1 MSDTAMSEGKD
12 TAAAPARLVLLVDDE
27 DSVLRSLRR
36 YLVREGFQVETAPS
50 ADVAI
55 EMLDAGL
62 SPQVVMTDFRMPG
75 MDGVAFLRLVKE
87 RWPAMQR
94 VLMTGFADMHVIEA
108 AINESAI
115 YRFLAKPWDDAGL
128 VATVRSAME
137 QWELE
142 TENARMGGLIR
153 EQNRQLAES
162 NRDLEEKV
170 QERTKVI
177 TRAKKEWEVAF
188 DALSD
193 PLMIIDR
200 NFTILRANLAL
211 STHFGRDIRTLT
223 GQVCHELRAASEQKL
238 PREADG
244 ICQGC
249 PVERSRQSGVS
260 SPFEFQTAARR
271 VYSLAAYPI
280 AGDERGATVC
290 MYHDLTEQHSMSRQ
304 LAQAD
309 KLSAMGMMAGG
320 VAHEINNPLGA
331 ILAFAQ
337 LLRRETLEPNEAAE
351 YLQEIEESAVRCKQI
366 VERLLR
372 FARQAQSDEKRV
384 FCLNDIVAETAFLVE
399 KSYLPAGIRFQR
411 ELAPDLWSVQGN
423 ANEVSQVI
431 LNLITNARDAMAQGG
446 ALSVTTRNRPDE
458 EAVEIA
464 VRDTGHGI
472 PPDVLARIFDPFF
485 TTKPEGKGTGLG
497 LAVSYGIVR
506 DHHGQ
511 ITVHSTLGEGTEFRV
526 VLPRA
531 QVASASGEE
540 DQE

>member
-1 MSDTAMSEGKD
+1 MSERTVEIAGLD
-12 TAAAPARLVLLVDDE
+12 GAPARLVLLVDDE

-36 YLVREGFQVETAPS
+36 FLVREGFQVETAPS
-50 ADVAI
+50 ADVAV
-55 EMLDAGL
+55 EMLDGGM

-75 MDGVAFLRLVKE
+75 MDGVTFLRHVKE
-87 RWPAMQR
+87 RWPAVQR

-108 AINESAI
+108 AINQSAI

-128 VATVRSAME
+128 IATVRSAME
-137 QWELE
+137 QWQLE
-142 TENARMGGLIR
+142 TENARMGALIR

-170 QERTKVI
+170 EERTKVI
-177 TRAKKEWEVAF
+177 ARAKKEWEVAF

-200 NFTILRANLAL
+200 GFRIVRGNLAL
-211 STHFGRDIRTLT
+211 ALHFGRDVKTLT
-223 GQVCHELRAASEQKL
+223 GQVCHELRAASEQTL

-244 ICQGC
+244 TCHGC
-249 PVERSRQSGVS
+249 PVARSRQTGVS
-260 SPFEFQTAARR
+260 LPFEFETGAGR
-271 VYSLAAYPI
+271 VYSISAYPI
-280 AGDERGATVC
+280 VGDERGATVC
-290 MYHDLTEQHSMSRQ
+290 RYHDLTEQHSVSRQ

-309 KLSAMGMMAGG
+309 KLSAMGLMAGG

-337 LLRRETLEPNEAAE
+337 LLRREKMEPAEAQE
-351 YLQEIEESAVRCKQI
+351 YLQEVEDSAVRCKQI

-372 FARQAQSDEKRV
+372 FARQAKRDEKRV
-384 FCLNDIVAETAFLVE
+384 FSFNDVVTETAFLVE
-399 KSYLPAGIRFQR
+399 KSYLSGRIRFER
-411 ELAPDLWSVQGN
+411 ELATDLWPVEGN
-423 ANEVSQVI
+423 SNEISQVI
-431 LNLITNARDAMAQGG
+431 LNLITNARDAMSQGG
-446 ALSVTTRNRPDE
+446 RLLVTTKNRPDE

-511 ITVHSTLGEGTEFRV
+511 ITVHSKLGEGTEFQV

-531 QVASASGEE
+531 QAALAADEE
-540 DQE
+540 